1 MLSEPFVLLKNYRQ
15 QQDALQLTQKKKLI
29 PIQKKLVKKTHV
41 PNRLQNEKERNPQR
55 SQIQPDQSIEPQI
68 QMQFYSD
75 DQINEDQYSPLLF
88 NEIKFSFHDS
98 FCENINLSDEA
109 FEI

>member
-15 QQDALQLTQKKKLI
+15 QQDALKLTQKTKLI

-41 PNRLQNEKERNPQR
+41 PKYLTNDKERNSQR
-55 SQIQPDQSIEPQI
+55 SQTQPEQSIEPLI
-68 QMQFYSD
+68 QMQLYSD

-88 NEIKFSFHDS
+88 NEYKFAFHDS
-98 FCENINLSDEA
+98 FCWNINLSDEA